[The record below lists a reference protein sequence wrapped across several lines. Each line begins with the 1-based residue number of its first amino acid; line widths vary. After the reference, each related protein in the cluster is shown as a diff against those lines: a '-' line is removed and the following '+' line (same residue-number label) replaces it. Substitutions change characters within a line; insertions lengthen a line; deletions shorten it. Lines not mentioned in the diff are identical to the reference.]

1 MRISLSFPV
10 LAVALLALSGRAD
23 AQSSQQPQSSGRN
36 GTLATVT
43 VTASAPKSATERQN
57 RRLAAELHQAD
68 RRIAELEEKLVVVK
82 AEHDR
87 KVAGIAALESSA
99 ANARRRREALETKV
113 RELEARNVT
122 SRTASA
128 PEQK

>member
-1 MRISLSFPV
+1 MRISFAFPV

-23 AQSSQQPQSSGRN
+23 AQSSQQPSGRN
-36 GTLATVT
+36 GTLAAVT
-43 VTASAPKSATERQN
+43 VTASAPKGATERQN
-57 RRLAAELHQAD
+57 RRLSAELHRAD
-68 RRIAELEEKLVVVK
+68 RRIAELEEKLETVK

-99 ANARRRREALETKV
+99 ADTRRRREALEAKV

>member
-1 MRISLSFPV
+1 MRISFAFPV
-10 LAVALLALSGRAD
+10 LAVAMLALSGRAD
-23 AQSSQQPQSSGRN
+23 AQGSQQPSGRN
-36 GTLATVT
+36 GTLAAVT
-43 VTASAPKSATERQN
+43 VTASAPKGATERQN
-57 RRLAAELHQAD
+57 RRLSAELHRAD
-68 RRIAELEEKLVVVK
+68 RRIAELEEKLETVK

-99 ANARRRREALETKV
+99 ADARRRREALEARL

>member
-1 MRISLSFPV
+1 MRFSLSFPV

-23 AQSSQQPQSSGRN
+23 AQSSQQPKSSGRN
-36 GTLATVT
+36 GTLAAVT
-43 VTASAPKSATERQN
+43 VTASAPKGATERQN
-57 RRLAAELHQAD
+57 RRLSAELHRAD

-99 ANARRRREALETKV
+99 ADARRRREALEAKV

-128 PEQK
+128 PEQQ

>member
-1 MRISLSFPV
+1 MRLTFSFPV
-10 LAVALLALSGRAD
+10 LAIALLALAGRAE
-23 AQSSQQPQSSGRN
+23 AQGAPTQSNGRT
-36 GTLATVT
+36 GTLAAVT
-43 VTASAPKSATERQN
+43 VTASAPKGSAERRN
-57 RRLAAELHQAD
+57 RGLSAELNRAD

-99 ANARRRREALETKV
+99 ADARRRREALEARL

-122 SRTASA
+122 SRAASA
-128 PEQK
+128 QEEK